1 MEWVTAKRT
10 ALERV
15 ESGAG
20 SRRLQGGL
28 DNKGAYQQ
36 PRIRSRVVCLSV
48 ATVNNLKHQPMS
60 DAMHNESMQH
70 SIGQE
75 SIHRCGRRL
84 WRCLLLGWLLALAT
98 VASALA
104 QTPGEV
110 SGKTEP
116 DVSLPVSTPSIS
128 KPKLRGAVTTVLE
141 WGPDYM
147 GSKNY
152 GWSVKPGLLLRY
164 GRWSVSSNGS
174 FAANTDDPN
183 DLPRGLGLNLLGDE
197 HDWVK
202 LSLRVDSGRR
212 SKDVAGLQGVDDV
225 PRTLR
230 LRLSARKELDT
241 AWVSGLLITPGVNLD
256 LLGKGVGQTV
266 DVSLGKDWKLSPRLK
281 WSVSTGVT
289 WASGSYMR
297 SYFGITPGEASRS
310 GYSVYDPGAGLRD
323 GRVGV
328 GLRYEIS
335 RQWVVVA
342 NASAQRLLGQ
352 AADSPLTRSANQWGA
367 GAGLGWRF

>member
-1 MEWVTAKRT
+1 
-10 ALERV
+10 
-15 ESGAG
+15 
-20 SRRLQGGL
+20 
-28 DNKGAYQQ
+28 
-36 PRIRSRVVCLSV
+36 
-48 ATVNNLKHQPMS
+48 
-60 DAMHNESMQH
+60 
-70 SIGQE
+70 
-75 SIHRCGRRL
+75 
-84 WRCLLLGWLLALAT
+84 
-98 VASALA
+98 
-104 QTPGEV
+104 
-110 SGKTEP
+110 
-116 DVSLPVSTPSIS
+116 
-128 KPKLRGAVTTVLE
+128 
-141 WGPDYM
+141 M

-241 AWVSGLLITPGVNLD
+241 AWVSGLLVTPGVNLD
-256 LLGKGVGQTV
+256 LLGKGVGQTA
-266 DVSLGKDWKLSPRLK
+266 DVSLGKEWKLSDRLK
-281 WSVSTGVT
+281 WSASTGVT
-289 WASGSYMR
+289 WASRSYMR
-297 SYFGITPGEASRS
+297 SYFGITSGEASRS
-310 GYSVYDPGAGLRD
+310 GYAVYDPSAGLRD
-323 GRVGV
+323 VRVGV

-342 NASAQRLLGQ
+342 NASAQRLLGR
-352 AADSPLTRSANQWGA
+352 AADSPLTRS
-367 GAGLGWRF
+367 